1 MNIINQFTKHGEYQT
16 KRLDIMKKGGKNLD
30 RLFKMPPGEKLAST
44 RIQEFK
50 QKKKVDIRR
59 LLNNASTEVKFRE
72 RYEG

>member
-1 MNIINQFTKHGEYQT
+1 
-16 KRLDIMKKGGKNLD
+16 MKKGGKNLD